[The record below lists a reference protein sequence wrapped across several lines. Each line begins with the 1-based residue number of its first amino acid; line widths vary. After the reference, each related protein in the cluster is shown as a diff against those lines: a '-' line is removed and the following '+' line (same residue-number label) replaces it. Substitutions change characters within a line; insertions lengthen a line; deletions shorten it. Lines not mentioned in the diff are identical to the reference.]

1 MKTLLAARH
10 FRWAAGMLV
19 LAASLGAAGCVGILG
34 DDSGSTTGSTP
45 PPTPPPTPPVES
57 AAHGIRLPRLS
68 HLQWARTAQAFLR
81 LTDTPLFDMR
91 KDTIPEDGFET
102 DDRAR
107 VVDKSLTI
115 DYRSAAESL
124 SNQEVDVDEAFVKFT
139 ADAGSGDVPM
149 RLRTI
154 ITTAWPRAYR
164 RPLTKDEIDRYVALG
179 MAEPAYKAAEGK
191 DEKAQLQAALRL
203 LIRITLQSPHFV
215 YRVELGDPA
224 GEVQQGKYQIRPL
237 TPNEYATRLAYTL
250 FDAPPDDALLAAV
263 ANEGAAFDPGALV
276 DDPRATDTLLRFN
289 AALYMVDASRS
300 MIKDATKFPEAQG
313 IGPDAAHEAEL
324 FLDDVVKKGGGLR
337 EILLSRSAF
346 VNQRLA
352 PIYGLPTAG
361 LTTDQFTPFDLPA
374 ERAGILTRV
383 SWTGTQANLFERNS
397 ILRGVYVARK
407 LLCVTLE
414 NPPNGAVESAPKP
427 PAELVSNREKV
438 TFRTSGSSCAGCHQE
453 VINPKGFAFEGFD
466 AIGRFLVDENGLK
479 VDSTGTSKL
488 DGKSV
493 SFTGARDFLEQAA
506 EADQTHGCYV
516 NHLDSWV
523 LGRPLADFERLDA
536 APTAG
541 HSSKDHTSV
550 RALLAALIAAP
561 AFRSVVQ
568 EAQ

>member
-1 MKTLLAARH
+1 MKTLLTARR

-263 ANEGAAFDPGALV
+263 ANEGAAFDSSALV

>member
-1 MKTLLAARH
+1 
-10 FRWAAGMLV
+10 MLV
-19 LAASLGAAGCVGILG
+19 LAATLGAAGCVGILG
-34 DDSGSTTGSTP
+34 DDGGSTSGST
-45 PPTPPPTPPVES
+45 PTPTPTPTPPVES
-57 AAHGIRLPRLS
+57 SEHGIRLPRLS

-139 ADAGSGDVPM
+139 ADAGSGDVPT
-149 RLRTI
+149 RLRAI
-154 ITTAWPRAYR
+154 ITSAWPRAYR

-179 MAEPAYKAAEGK
+179 MAEPDYKAAEGK
-191 DEKAQLQAALRL
+191 DENAQLRAALRL
-203 LIRITLQSPHFV
+203 LIRVTLQSPYFV

-237 TPNEYATRLAYTL
+237 TPGEYATRLAYTL
-250 FDAPPDDALLAAV
+250 FDAPPDDALIAAV
-263 ANEGAAFDPGALV
+263 AAAGASYDPSQLV

-289 AALYMVDASRS
+289 AALYVVDAARS
-300 MIKDATKFPEAQG
+300 MIKDTTKFPEAQG

-337 EILLSRSAF
+337 EILLSRGAF

-352 PIYGLPTAG
+352 PIYGLPTDG
-361 LTTDQFTPFDLPA
+361 LTTDQFSPFDLPA

-383 SWTGTQANLFERNS
+383 SWTGTQANLFERNT

-407 LLCVTLE
+407 VLCVTLQ
-414 NPPNGAVESAPKP
+414 NPPIGAAESAPKP
-427 PAELVSNREKV
+427 PAQLVSNREKV
-438 TFRTSGSSCAGCHQE
+438 TFRTAGSSCAGCHQGI
-453 VINPKGFAFEGFD
+453 INPNGFAFEGFD
-466 AIGRFLVDENGLK
+466 AIGRFLVDENGMK
-479 VDSTGTSKL
+479 VDSTGTANL

-516 NHLDSWV
+516 GNLDSWV
-523 LGRPLADFERLDA
+523 LGRPLADFERDDA
-536 APTAG
+536 APTAK
-541 HSSKDHTSV
+541 HSRADHTSI